1 MSSPTATGSSA
12 YGHRLHTRQDFS
24 GLVGCLL
31 RCRCLRR
38 CGAGGTWGHGSRWH
52 PVNPLRTEAAVD
64 RSGAAQGDHG
74 DLVCRVLRHAVAC
87 HRTALRHSVRHAL
100 HAVRPRLGLWR
111 RLLDRLIQAWR
122 LACGDT
128 PDPSAVIIDS
138 RSCRSAPTCFT
149 RGFDGGKKIKGIKI
163 HLAVD
168 KYGFPLAIN
177 LSAANRHDSKG
188 IVPVLH
194 QLAGRGF
201 KGTALG
207 DLSYRGQRLSKVSEA
222 LGIIVQ
228 PSAGGHGGAFIPEGI
243 RWVVERSLGWISRY
257 RRLNTIF
264 ERTERHLVA
273 FIEIAFISILSR
285 RLVRLATQ
293 EISA

>member
-1 MSSPTATGSSA
+1 MAP
-12 YGHRLHTRQDFS
+12 
-24 GLVGCLL
+24 
-31 RCRCLRR
+31 
-38 CGAGGTWGHGSRWH
+38 
-52 PVNPLRTEAAVD
+52 PLRAEAAVD

-74 DLVCRVLRHAVAC
+74 DLVRGVLRHAMAR
-87 HRTALRHSVRHAL
+87 HWPALRHSIRHAV

-111 RLLDRLIQAWR
+111 RLLNRLIQAWR
-122 LACGDT
+122 RACGNT
-128 PDPSAVIIDS
+128 ADPTAVILDS
-138 RSCRSAPTCFT
+138 RSCRSAPTCFG

-177 LSAANRHDSKG
+177 VSPANVHDSKG

-207 DLSYRGQRLSKVSEA
+207 DLSYRGQRLSKAGEA
-222 LGIIVQ
+222 LGITLQ
-228 PSAGGHGGAFIPEGI
+228 PSAGGHGGTFIPEGI
-243 RWVVERSLGWISRY
+243 RWVVERSLAWISRY

-264 ERTERHLVA
+264 ERTPEHLVA

-285 RLVRLATQ
+285 RLVRLVTQ

>member
-1 MSSPTATGSSA
+1 MI
-12 YGHRLHTRQDFS
+12 L
-24 GLVGCLL
+24 
-31 RCRCLRR
+31 
-38 CGAGGTWGHGSRWH
+38 
-52 PVNPLRTEAAVD
+52 
-64 RSGAAQGDHG
+64 
-74 DLVCRVLRHAVAC
+74 
-87 HRTALRHSVRHAL
+87 
-100 HAVRPRLGLWR
+100 
-111 RLLDRLIQAWR
+111 AWR
-122 LACGDT
+122 QACGDT
-128 PDPSAVIIDS
+128 LDPSAVIIDS

-168 KYGFPLAIN
+168 KYGFPLAITV
-177 LSAANRHDSKG
+177 SPANRHDSKG

-207 DLSYRGQRLSKVSEA
+207 DLSYRGQRLSKAGEA
-222 LGIIVQ
+222 LGITIQ
-228 PSAGGHGGAFIPEGI
+228 PSAGGHGGTFIPEGI
-243 RWVVERSLGWISRY
+243 RVERSLAWISRY

-264 ERTERHLVA
+264 ERTEGHLVA

-285 RLVRLATQ
+285 RLVRLVTQ